1 MIGAFRERFPGVQAE
16 CVTIEESD
24 FFGRTF
30 DGVVAWGLM
39 FLLTPDV
46 QSLLIRKV
54 SRALNRGGRFLF
66 TAPQRECEWS
76 DALTG
81 RKSVCLGFEAYR
93 RILASEG
100 LALVGERLDEGENHY
115 YLASKQ
121 PNDVAE
127 ATAG

>member
-1 MIGAFRERFPGVQAE
+1 
-16 CVTIEESD
+16 
-24 FFGRTF
+24 
-30 DGVVAWGLM
+30 M

-46 QSLLIRKV
+46 QLLLIRKV
-54 SRALNRGGRFLF
+54 SRALNGGGRFLF
-66 TAPQRECEWS
+66 TAPQQECEWS

-115 YLASKQ
+115 YLASKE
-121 PNDVAE
+121 PNE
-127 ATAG
+127 AGVLDGGISPLSPYRAPAAFDAQEWLR